1 MSRLTEPLSMPEES
15 ATMPSTLEKD
25 VYQYQQSM
33 TKTDAFLRD
42 IENKGFAFLIV
53 NNDDEYTSFQM

>member
-1 MSRLTEPLSMPEES
+1 MPEES
-15 ATMPSTLEKD
+15 ATMPSTLEND